1 MKQQEEKKGLVQVE
15 QDKDIL
21 DKVKALLN
29 KEWVWMKIQSAR
41 KKPVEIEFVQYNG
54 GNKKELYDW
63 SEGLIHNVWES
74 ISGEAELGVETLE
87 GFLII
92 DTDDYVIKGVHGEFY
107 PCKPDIFH
115 KTYEVIKWPN
125 T

>member
-1 MKQQEEKKGLVQVE
+1 
-15 QDKDIL
+15 
-21 DKVKALLN
+21 
-29 KEWVWMKIQSAR
+29 MKIQSAR
-41 KKPVEIEFVQYNG
+41 KKPVEIEFVQYNRD
-54 GNKKELYDW
+54 NKQERYDW
-63 SEGLIHNVWES
+63 SEGLIHNVWEP

-115 KTYEVIKWPN
+115 KTYEVIK
-125 T
+125 